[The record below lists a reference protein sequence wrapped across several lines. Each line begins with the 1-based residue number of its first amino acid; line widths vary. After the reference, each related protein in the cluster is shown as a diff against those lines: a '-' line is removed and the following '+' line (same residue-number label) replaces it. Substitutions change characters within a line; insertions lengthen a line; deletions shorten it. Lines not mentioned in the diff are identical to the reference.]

1 MKKNTKS
8 KFISNKKSQN
18 KEGVGNL
25 SIHLSQIANSAPQ
38 GTKEIRISD
47 INKDI
52 IKEISITVSKLNL
65 NFFLTRFRN
74 LDFQYAHC
82 LIESKTEVS
91 NLTLPILM
99 TVRFLMILTEQVSAV
114 SSWVLTNYQ
123 CINPELSCL
132 CQECKTRV
140 R

>member
-8 KFISNKKSQN
+8 KFISNKRGKI
-18 KEGVGNL
+18 EGVNNL

-38 GTKEIRISD
+38 GTKELRISD

-74 LDFQYAHC
+74 LDFEYAHC
-82 LIESKTEVS
+82 MIESKTPVS
-91 NLTLPILM
+91 LNLLL
-99 TVRFLMILTEQVSAV
+99 E
-114 SSWVLTNYQ
+114 
-123 CINPELSCL
+123 
-132 CQECKTRV
+132 
-140 R
+140 

>member
-1 MKKNTKS
+1 MKKNTNS
-8 KFISNKKSQN
+8 KFISRKNTRK
-18 KEGVGNL
+18 KEGVNNL

-38 GTKEIRISD
+38 GTKELRISD

-82 LIESKTEVS
+82 MIESKSPVS
-91 NLTLPILM
+91 FCQIS
-99 TVRFLMILTEQVSAV
+99 RF
-114 SSWVLTNYQ
+114 
-123 CINPELSCL
+123 
-132 CQECKTRV
+132 
-140 R
+140 